1 MSTVDVQSP
10 KSPQIDEESKT
21 TVSQDSNDAKL
32 LEAGQAPAQITYHQ
46 LPGIAMIDAV
56 DERDFSTKKLQFY
69 DSGAHI
75 THATHH
81 PLDPGTRSIGHLLPI
96 RSDGRHYALK
106 DEYVRDQ
113 RDGRLEYKRDDVI
126 AKQRESVVDI
136 FKQFGTSLLSGKLI
150 TNVSFPI
157 GIFEPTSELQRAAR
171 VLGFAPYFL
180 DKAATL
186 TGDPLEQMKLVLTFV
201 IARMHYMVE
210 QKKPFNPIVGET
222 YQGFVNGNP
231 FFYEQVSHHP
241 PISAFQYLGK
251 GYTVEG
257 CVEGVGSISVNTF
270 SGGFVGIEK
279 IICHQTGNTFY
290 IKNPRVVLE
299 GILYGKRLCYF
310 DGGLRILDP
319 QNNIY
324 TRLKFNPDKTTI
336 YNFFA
341 SRKYSYDAFIGKIS
355 EVSGSFSRA
364 CQALVT
370 KDSKGKIKPKPE
382 DMGRTFCD
390 VTGAVFD
397 RLIIGGKEYWHMNSH
412 RPYLPVEV
420 KNPLPSDATYR
431 LDSLYMLNGDEP
443 KAQKAKE
450 MLETTQRKD
459 KALRQ
464 AANKGGAAH

>member
-1 MSTVDVQSP
+1 MSDVDVQTP
-10 KSPQIDEESKT
+10 KSPQTDEESKT
-21 TVSQDSNDAKL
+21 TISQDK
-32 LEAGQAPAQITYHQ
+32 H
-46 LPGIAMIDAV
+46 LPGLSMLDAV
-56 DERDFSTKKLQFY
+56 DEREYSAKKLQFY
-69 DSGAHI
+69 ESGAYV

-81 PLDPGTRSIGHLLPI
+81 PLDPGHRSVGHIIPQ
-96 RSDGRHYALK
+96 RTDGHHYALK
-106 DEYVRDQ
+106 NEYVRDQ

-136 FKQFGTSLLSGKLI
+136 FKQFGSSLLSGKLI

-171 VLGFAPYFL
+171 VLGFAPVFL
-180 DKAATL
+180 DKAAVTI
-186 TGDPLEQMKLVLTFV
+186 DPLEQMKLVLTFA

-210 QKKPFNPIVGET
+210 QKKPFNPILGET
-222 YQGFVNGNP
+222 YQGHVNGQP
-231 FFYEQVSHHP
+231 FYYEQVSHHP

-257 CVEGVGSISVNTF
+257 IVEGVGRISVNTF

-279 IICHQTGNTFY
+279 IHCHQTGNTFY

-310 DGGLRILDP
+310 DGGMRILDP
-319 QNNIY
+319 HNNIY

-355 EVSGSFSRA
+355 EVSSSFSRA
-364 CQALVT
+364 CQALVS
-370 KDSKGKIKPKPE
+370 KDNRGKIKPKPE
-382 DMGRTFCD
+382 DVGRSFCD

-397 RLIIGGKEYWHMNSH
+397 RLIIGGKEYWHMNSA

-450 MLETTQRKD
+450 TLETTQRKD

-464 AANKGGAAH
+464 ATSGKAH